1 MVDGQRR
8 HRDDI
13 IDDSPA
19 VLLLLVLATVSVSD
33 VNGET
38 KAGKLNVAGDSL
50 LLLRRL
56 LVERV
61 PLEGNCPAI

>member
-1 MVDGQRR
+1 MLAFRSDARV
-8 HRDDI
+8 
-13 IDDSPA
+13 IDDSFV
-19 VLLLLVLATVSVSD
+19 VLLLLQILIAVISMSD
-33 VNGET
+33 VNGEAET
-38 KAGKLNVAGDSL
+38 GKLNVAGDSF